1 MMKRNDELETR
12 KKQNIKNELNET
24 SKYVIITM
32 DTERRRAR

>member
-1 MMKRNDELETR
+1 MMKKNDELETR

>member
-1 MMKRNDELETR
+1 MKKNDELETR